1 MRWML
6 LSLVCFAV
14 VSGSLHSC
22 RKDQLNLSPNAGLR
36 TSADSLKF
44 DTIFSS
50 TGSVTQ
56 SFKIFNPNEQRI
68 RISDVALMGGQSSS
82 FRINVNGLVGPSVS
96 DIELAANDSIYVF
109 VSVFI
114 NPNSSNLP
122 FVVSDSIRIRLN
134 GNDRY
139 VQLEAYG
146 RNAIFLRNQTITGVE
161 TWSNTLPYVILDGLR
176 VDTGATLRIP
186 AGCQVY
192 MHANAPLLIDGTL
205 LVEGEKDHEVVF
217 RGDRLDPYYRDLP
230 GSWPGIYFRGS
241 SQDNV
246 LRYAIVKN
254 AYQAIAAIDPSNNSN
269 PKLILKQCIIDQA
282 ANVGLIGYRSS
293 IDAENCLISNC
304 GKNIVIQYGGD
315 YHFTHCTAAAYSTNL
330 LAHAEPVLTVL
341 DFTTTNGSVQ
351 TNPLNAVFRNCIFW
365 GSPGLVN
372 NEVISAREG
381 TGPFN
386 FTLENCLYRAD
397 TDPAFSNLQ
406 SVIRNLDPLF
416 DSIDPF
422 NRYFDFHQRL
432 QLLAPGIDQGTATG
446 ASSDLDNLPRPV
458 GIPDIGC
465 YERQ

>member
-1 MRWML
+1 ML

-14 VSGSLHSC
+14 LSGAFQSC
-22 RKDQLNLSPNAGLR
+22 RKDQLNLSPNATLR
-36 TSADSLKF
+36 TSVDSVKF
-44 DTIFSS
+44 DTVFSS
-50 TGSVTQ
+50 TGSITQ
-56 SFKIFNPNEQRI
+56 SFKIFNANDQRI
-68 RISDVALMGGQSSS
+68 RITDVSLMGGSASS
-82 FRINVNGLVGPSVS
+82 FRINVNGLGGPSVS
-96 DIELAANDSIYVF
+96 DIELEANDSIYVF

-122 FVVSDSIRIRLN
+122 FVVSDSVRIRLN
-134 GNDRY
+134 GIERF

-146 RNAIFLRNQTITGVE
+146 RNAVFLRNQTITGVE
-161 TWSNTLPYVILDGLR
+161 VWNNNLPYVILDGLR

-192 MHANAPLLIDGTL
+192 MHANAPILIDGTL
-205 LVEGEKDHEVVF
+205 QVDGEKDNEVVF
-217 RGDRLDPYYRDLP
+217 RGDRLDEYYRDLP

-241 SQDNV
+241 SRDNE
-246 LRYAIVKN
+246 LRFAIVKN
-254 AYQAIAAIDPSNNSN
+254 AYQALVAIDPSNNSN

-282 ANVGLIGYRSS
+282 LNAGLIGYRSS

-315 YHFTHCTAAAYSTNL
+315 YQFNHCTAASYSTNL
-330 LAHAEPVLTVL
+330 LAHSEPVLTVL
-341 DFTTTNGSVQ
+341 NFTNTNGNVQ
-351 TNPLNAVFRNCIFW
+351 TNSLNAVFRNCIFW
-365 GSPGLVN
+365 GSPGLVS
-372 NEVISAREG
+372 NEVLSAKEG
-381 TGPFN
+381 SDPFN
-386 FTLENCLYRAD
+386 LTLEHCLYRAE

-432 QLLAPGIDQGTATG
+432 QPLAPGIDQGMASG

-458 GIPDIGC
+458 GTPDIGC